1 MSYGTKISA
10 KQASTKDI
18 GFSTTSISKNPLGVA
33 SGLYKSSSQLHNI
46 MSLSKSPSNKD
57 TALIALLEYN
67 VVGHKIPIN
76 DNTMFFSEI
85 DYLYTKQPKTQLND
99 LLGFSTTSNEITNG
113 KLKHTALVST
123 SNTST
128 LLELAKQD
136 R

>member
-1 MSYGTKISA
+1 MSYGTRISA
-10 KQASTKDI
+10 KQTNTKDI
-18 GFSTTSISKNPLGVA
+18 GFNTTPINKNPLGVA
-33 SGLYKSSSQLHNI
+33 LGLYKSSSHLHNI
-46 MSLSKSPSNKD
+46 MPLSKNLSTKD
-57 TALIALLEYN
+57 TALITLLEYN
-67 VVGHKIPIN
+67 VIDHKIPTN
-76 DNTMFFSEI
+76 DNSMLFSEI